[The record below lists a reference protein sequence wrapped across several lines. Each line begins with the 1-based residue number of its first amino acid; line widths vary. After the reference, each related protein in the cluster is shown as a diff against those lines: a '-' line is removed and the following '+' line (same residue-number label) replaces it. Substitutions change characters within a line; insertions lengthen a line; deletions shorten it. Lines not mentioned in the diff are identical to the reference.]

1 MQIVEPYAE
10 LWIPEDNES
19 HAIKCAQ
26 ICYASDK
33 DIKDKKA
40 WLESK
45 WNCGHKSIFR
55 HQTYYFAIPIIYCT
69 EFILSFVKNNPYVGY
84 YINKE
89 FLFISINGQTY
100 REESWFQHLFRF
112 STSEIGL
119 MGFINNKKDEEGIT
133 KILRKT
139 VFVQTQI
146 STSRELNRTSP
157 NNICEQSTRYCNFT
171 KNKFDGEIKI
181 CKPWWMEN
189 KKYDLD
195 IINKYID
202 KCKDASYTY
211 NEFIKQGVAPQDARG
226 ILPLDTAT
234 KVVYTYRVE
243 EWKHILMLRY
253 YGITGKPHPNA
264 EIIANKIRE
273 ELNSVLPLHKDASW
287 TDEYFPYKLKL

>member
-10 LWIPEDNES
+10 LWIPKDNES

-26 ICYASDK
+26 VCYASDK
-33 DIKDKKA
+33 DIKDKHD

-45 WNCGHKSIFR
+45 WNSGHKSIFR
-55 HQTYYFAIPIIYCT
+55 HQTYYFVIPIMYCT
-69 EFILSFVKNNPYVGY
+69 ECILSFVKNNSYVGY

-100 REESWFQHLFRF
+100 REESWFKHLFKF
-112 STSEIGL
+112 STSELGL
-119 MGFINNKKDEEGIT
+119 RDFINNKKDEEGIT

-171 KNKFDGEIKI
+171 KDKFDGEVKI
-181 CKPWWMEN
+181 CKPWWFDDEKLIN
-189 KKYDLD
+189 VYKVKYLKACETSTN
-195 IINKYID
+195 IYKELID
-202 KCKDASYTY
+202 CGFK
-211 NEFIKQGVAPQDARG
+211 PQDARG
-226 ILPLDTAT
+226 VLPIDTAT

-243 EWKHILMLRY
+243 EWGQILMLRY
-253 YGITGKPHPNA
+253 YGVAGKPHPNA
-264 EIIANKIRE
+264 EIIADKIRK
-273 ELNSVLPLHKDASW
+273 ELNADLPLHKDASW
-287 TDEYFPYKLKL
+287 TDEYFPDKLIL